1 MRYIFSHD
9 GLNMGK
15 SPNDLKKMSLKLVW
29 IVYNGLNDWLNC
41 VCIGD
46 ERNVSPLQISWY
58 LY

>member
-15 SPNDLKKMSLKLVW
+15 SPNDLKKMSLKLVCFDI
-29 IVYNGLNDWLNC
+29 IVIELSDCASGMKEMYHHSKSVG
-41 VCIGD
+41 I
-46 ERNVSPLQISWY
+46 